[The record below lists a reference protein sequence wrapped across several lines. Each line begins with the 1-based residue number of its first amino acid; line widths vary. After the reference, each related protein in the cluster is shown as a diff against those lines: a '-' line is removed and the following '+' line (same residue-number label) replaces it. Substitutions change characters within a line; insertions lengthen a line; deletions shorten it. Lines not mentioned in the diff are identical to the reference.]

1 MARLREV
8 AASNKNLIMMPP
20 GRRKQAVPWW
30 LALFAAFCV
39 FLHTAHAAS
48 AVLGVDLGTEYIKAA
63 IARPGSPIEIVL
75 TKDSKRKEAAAVA
88 FKPSRAQIGDPEA
101 YPERLYG
108 GDALALSTRYTGD
121 VYTNLKPLLGLS
133 MNSDPVK
140 AYTSR
145 FPGLNVQSTP
155 RNQEGSDGGT
165 VSFRSSHFSDPKE
178 KFMVEELLAMELKNI
193 RANAETLAG
202 GQNSVTDVVL
212 TYPAFWTVEE
222 KRALELAADLA
233 GLRVLALISD
243 GLAVGLN
250 YATTRT
256 FESITDGAKPEHH
269 LIYDIG
275 AGSTT
280 ASVLKFQGRTIR
292 DYGKKNK
299 TIQEVQVLATASDR
313 SLGGDIFNDVIV
325 DDMVNKFVQKDRM
338 KAFGMEPVHIKKHS
352 KTISRFWKEA
362 ERMRQ
367 VLSANSVSSATLE
380 GVYYDDMVFKYKLER
395 DQFEALLSDY
405 ANRISNPIS
414 EALTSAG
421 LPLEDLDSVILHGG
435 MTRTPFIQ
443 KQLETA
449 IGDPTKMKANV
460 NADEAAV
467 MGAAFK
473 AASLSLSFRV
483 KDIRSSDI
491 GGEPYALKWV
501 SDGKE
506 KQQKLFTASSLTGM
520 EKQVPMNIQ
529 QDTSFEFLRS
539 SHNDV
544 PIVSIEASNIT
555 KSVAEL
561 QLKGCAPVNIT
572 TGFSMRLSAVDG
584 LPEISS
590 GSVSCKT
597 ESVKD
602 GGVLDNVGGLFG
614 FGKKDSAQQILD
626 DEDDDESNN
635 GTPLPVSDPTSSGTT
650 ISQASETQSVL
661 ETNTNSTAS
670 ASSTKSAKS
679 AKPKPTVLSI
689 PLLLKPTPLGLN
701 TPPVADL
708 PRLRDRLSQF
718 DSSDRNAVLR
728 SEALNNLEG
737 FTYRA
742 RDYLSDESF
751 LAAANDK
758 IQMEIETALSAASE
772 WLYGDGVDAKLQDF
786 KDKLKGLKTIIDP
799 VLKRKEESSGRDK
812 AVESLRSSMDSMKS
826 MIDMVQGSM
835 AQMAEASS
843 SSIKSAASSVAK
855 PLTSSTISAF
865 PSADDDLDDDPYA
878 SSSNGSAAEETD
890 LPLPKP
896 YEYTTEDL
904 SSLTKMYDTVTKWLD
919 EKLAAQKKMK
929 PYEDPAMLISDLE
942 ARARQL
948 QSAVS
953 DVIMKSIKM
962 QDIPKKPK
970 KPTSKKPKPSKSKKG
985 KSSVNGTST
994 STETSGSAKATTS
1007 KKDEL

>member
-1 MARLREV
+1 MSELV
-8 AASNKNLIMMPP
+8 ASDTIHMMMPP
-20 GRRKQAVPWW
+20 GRRKQTIPSWVC
-30 LALFAAFCV
+30 LFAALFV
-39 FLHTAHAAS
+39 FLHSAHAAS
-48 AVLGVDLGTEYIKAA
+48 AVLGIDLGTEYIKAA

-88 FKPSRAQIGDPEA
+88 FKPSRAQINDPLA

-108 GDALALSTRYTGD
+108 GDALALSTRYNGD

-133 MNSDPVK
+133 VHSDIVK
-140 AYTSR
+140 AYASR
-145 FPGLNVQSTP
+145 FPGLNVESTP
-155 RNQEGSDGGT
+155 RNQGGPGDGT
-165 VSFRSSHFSDPKE
+165 VSLRSSHFSDSKE
-178 KFMVEELLAMELKNI
+178 QFMLEELLAMELKNI

-202 GQNSVTDVVL
+202 GQSVVTDAVI

-280 ASVLKFQGRTIR
+280 ASILKFQGRTIK

-299 TIQEVQVLATASDR
+299 TIQEVQVLATAADR
-313 SLGGDIFNDVIV
+313 SLGGDTFNDVIV
-325 DDMVNKFVQKDRM
+325 DDMVKKFVQKDKM
-338 KAFGMEPVHIKKHS
+338 KAFGMEPIHIKRHA

-367 VLSANSVSSATLE
+367 VLSANSVTSATLE

-395 DQFEALLSDY
+395 EQFEALLSDY

-414 EALTSAG
+414 EALNSAG
-421 LPLEDLDSVILHGG
+421 LTLGDLDSVILHGG
-435 MTRTPFIQ
+435 MIRTPFIQ
-443 KQLETA
+443 KQLEAA
-449 IGDPTKMKANV
+449 IGDPTKMKTNV

-491 GGEPYALKWV
+491 GGEPYTLKWT

-506 KQQKLFTASSLTGM
+506 KQQKLFTASSLTGLD
-520 EKQVPMNIQ
+520 KQVPMNLL

-539 SHNDV
+539 SHKDEPV
-544 PIVSIEASNIT
+544 LSIEASNLT
-555 KSVAEL
+555 KSVEEL
-561 QLKGCAPVNIT
+561 HSKGCASVNIT
-572 TGFSMRLSAVDG
+572 TSFTMRLSAIDG
-584 LPEISS
+584 LPQISS
-590 GSVSCKT
+590 GSVSCKAD
-597 ESVKD
+597 VLKD
-602 GGVLDNVGGLFG
+602 GGVLGNVKGLFG
-614 FGKKDSAQQILD
+614 FGRKDSTQQVLNNE
-626 DEDDDESNN
+626 DEDEPDN

-650 ISQASETQSVL
+650 ISQASETQNADV
-661 ETNTNSTAS
+661 NSTGS
-670 ASSTKSAKS
+670 ASPSKSIKA

-701 TPPVADL
+701 TPPGAEM
-708 PRLRDRLSQF
+708 PRLRERLSQF

-742 RDYLSDESF
+742 RDYLSDKSF
-751 LAAANDK
+751 LASANDK
-758 IQMEIETALSAASE
+758 VQTEIETALSAASE

-786 KDKLKGLKTIIDP
+786 KDKLKGLKAIIDP
-799 VLKRKEESSGRDK
+799 VLKRKDESTGRDK
-812 AVESLRSSMDSMKS
+812 AIESLRGSMDSMKS
-826 MIDMVQGSM
+826 MIEMVQGGI
-835 AQMAEASS
+835 AQAAEAAS

-855 PLTSSTISAF
+855 PLTSSTTSAP
-865 PSADDDLDDDPYA
+865 PSGEDDLEDDPYA
-878 SSSNGSAAEETD
+878 SSSGELVAEEAD

-904 SSLTKMYDTVTKWLD
+904 SSLTKMYDTVTNWLE
-919 EKLAAQKKMK
+919 EKLAAQKKLTA
-929 PYEDPAMLISDLE
+929 YEDPAMLVSDLE
-942 ARARQL
+942 ARGRQL
-948 QSAVS
+948 QSAIS

-962 QDIPKKPK
+962 QDLPKKPK
-970 KPTSKKPKPSKSKKG
+970 KASTKKPKPSKSKKG
-985 KSSVNGTST
+985 KTSVTASDNGTAST
-994 STETSGSAKATTS
+994 STETMNSAKATTS